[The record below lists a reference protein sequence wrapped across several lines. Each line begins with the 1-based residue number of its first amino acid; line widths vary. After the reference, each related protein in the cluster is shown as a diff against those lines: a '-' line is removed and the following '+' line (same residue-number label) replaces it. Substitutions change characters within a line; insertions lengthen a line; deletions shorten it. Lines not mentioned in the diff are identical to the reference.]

1 MVHPLT
7 NFVRR
12 NSAEFRD
19 CRLCEA
25 NVTSRSCSAGA
36 SPAQKTNSA
45 AETPARGKRRR
56 YRLTHSVGSPTWTA
70 QRFKLQNTLKVVR

>member
-12 NSAEFRD
+12 NSSEFRD
-19 CRLCEA
+19 CRRCEA
-25 NVTSRSCSAGA
+25 DVTSLSGSAGA

-56 YRLTHSVGSPTWTA
+56 YRLTHAVGSPSWTA
-70 QRFKLQNTLKVVR
+70 NVSNFKTL